1 MVELSDYNFRC
12 KREINIVD
20 GHRKNMLASVNAMDL
35 KTEQSFSVQELM
47 NGTESSQLL
56 MNQWHSVAKTTI
68 SIREIL
74 KFE

>member
-1 MVELSDYNFRC
+1 
-12 KREINIVD
+12 
-20 GHRKNMLASVNAMDL
+20 MLASVNAMDL